1 MKVEHFQ
8 KSSRTVKERNR
19 LIHTNIILPIKLPTC
34 LYINKL
40 KCLMFLNDNASKWP
54 KAKKKQEEKFYIL
67 THRYGTK
74 MPVARNIRKKQ
85 GQVKH

>member
-1 MKVEHFQ
+1 MPLSGQ
-8 KSSRTVKERNR
+8 KQ
-19 LIHTNIILPIKLPTC
+19 
-34 LYINKL
+34 
-40 KCLMFLNDNASKWP
+40 
-54 KAKKKQEEKFYIL
+54 KKKQEEKFYIL